1 MFVRVDSKGSYT
13 YPFLPVG
20 LSWQKMGVS
29 AQNPSILYILFIQV
43 NDILYILFIQA
54 SDILYIQAL
63 VILSYKSS

>member
-1 MFVRVDSKGSYT
+1 
-13 YPFLPVG
+13 
-20 LSWQKMGVS
+20 MGVS